1 MCYYSYMVYNHIE
14 KKQLKIVLLAYL
26 VLALIGSSAISAG
39 EAFCFDYSNNDS
51 ICSGR
56 YFSSISHAFD
66 WLAGDVLTIRKTN
79 SFSNSPLRNRSLR
92 VFAFAGTI
100 VAAICLVGANF
111 QTFYKDNNPTI
122 KNFILL
128 RLRI

>member
-1 MCYYSYMVYNHIE
+1 MVYNHIG
-14 KKQLKIVLLAYL
+14 KKQLNLLLLAYL
-26 VLALIGSSAISAG
+26 ILALVGSSAISAG

-56 YFSSISHAFD
+56 YFSSISHTFD

-79 SFSNSPLRNRSLR
+79 GFSNSPLRNRSLR
-92 VFAFAGTI
+92 VFALAGIIAT
-100 VAAICLVGANF
+100 AIYLVGANF
-111 QTFYKDNNPTI
+111 QTLIKDNNPTI
-122 KNFILL
+122 NNSILL